1 MHRFKTGS
9 RFLTA
14 TVLAC
19 AFTACACPQQSGGT
33 LFGEGGPLGPEPA
46 SLEAAETTVTSRES
60 AEPRLQAIEIVR
72 RARGVF
78 VYRYKDNFA
87 DIDPRKDATD
97 SRRVTDARVIHEL
110 KTLLGATEPQ
120 EYAPELRVRCL
131 PSWDTGLEFRESA
144 EKRTTVLFS
153 FRCNQMM
160 LFEERAY
167 RDFTPQSVKFY
178 ALLNY
183 ELNDSTTQPNG

>member
-1 MHRFKTGS
+1 MNRFSHFRLRAVVLGALAVCGS
-9 RFLTA
+9 
-14 TVLAC
+14 AC
-19 AFTACACPQQSGGT
+19 AGPHKSNGG
-33 LFGEGGPLGPEPA
+33 L
-46 SLEAAETTVTSRES
+46 S

-78 VYRYKDNFA
+78 VHRYAENMA
-87 DIDPRKDATD
+87 DIDPRKDAES
-97 SRRVTDARVIHEL
+97 SRRVVDARVIHEL
-110 KTLLGATEPQ
+110 KTLLTATED
-120 EYAPELRVRCL
+120 YAPEYRVRCL

-144 EKRTTVLFS
+144 EKRTTILFS

-183 ELNDSTTQPNG
+183 ELNDTTTNPVR